1 MQYIVLSL
9 KVSKDEKIVLSRWH
23 VVNSTIC
30 FLVWSDYFFLR
41 LLREVRYWVDR

>member
-23 VVNSTIC
+23 VVNSTII
-30 FLVWSDYFFLR
+30 FGGRGAIIFF
-41 LLREVRYWVDR
+41 EAAA